1 LYAKRDLKIGA
12 MLRIAHQESSKIV
25 NRHLLEAG
33 YSDMNLTYSPV
44 IQPLGFNPSG
54 LSISELAQMAGMTTQ
69 SMGELVQHLTRGGYV
84 EKERSQ
90 RDQRTRIVKLT
101 PKGSDLSMFL
111 YSVIGDIERD
121 WAEKVGYQRFQE
133 LRNIL
138 LDLIPSPIL
147 GES

>member
-1 LYAKRDLKIGA
+1 VYTKRDLKIGA
-12 MLRIAHQESSKIV
+12 LLRIAHQESSKIV
-25 NRHLLEAG
+25 NRRLIEAG
-33 YSDMNLTYSPV
+33 YSDMNMTYSPV

-54 LSISELAQMAGMTTQ
+54 LSISEMAHMAGMTTQ
-69 SMGELVQHLTRGGYV
+69 SMGELVQHLILGGYV

-90 RDQRTRIVKLT
+90 RDRRTRIVKLT
-101 PKGSDLSMFL
+101 PKGNNLSMFL

-138 LDLIPSPIL
+138 LDLIPSPIM